1 MTLSADSH
9 VPGRTPERLARLPG
23 APHVVTCALIWV
35 DLRVRPLV
43 TDLCS
48 IVRANFQLRY
58 VREASAIPKLVATLS
73 PVAVCFEY
81 DDPGREELEALRRTR
96 LAFPSLPILMITVE
110 HWEELAVWALRMKVY
125 DYVVVPVGFPDLCS
139 RIATLVGSRS
149 ADSFPDAPLDHAI
162 PEIEACSAKLAQN
175 GRLDDLLLPAL
186 SYVEANFS
194 EKVSL
199 GAVAGLCGLGR
210 YQFSRVFKRTY
221 GTTFREFMII
231 HRINKAVHMLSYTG
245 ASVTDVAFSVGFN
258 DLSHFAQM
266 FRRYLG
272 VCPSDYVHEL
282 KTARGADSQYQPKA
296 RAGNIGVQN
305 NLTLQRN
312 PSPC

>member
-1 MTLSADSH
+1 M
-9 VPGRTPERLARLPG
+9 VPS
-23 APHVVTCALIWV
+23 ALIWV
-35 DLRVRPLV
+35 DLRVRPLA

-48 IVRANFQLRY
+48 IVRSNFQLRY
-58 VREASAIPKLVATLS
+58 VREATAIPKLVNTLS
-73 PVAVCFEY
+73 PAAVCFEY
-81 DDPGREELEALRRTR
+81 DEPGREELETLRRTR
-96 LAFPSLPILMITVE
+96 LEFPSLPILMITVK

-125 DYVVVPVGFPDLCS
+125 DYVVVPAGITDLCS

-149 ADSFPDAPLDHAI
+149 AVSLPDASLDDAV
-162 PEIEACSAKLAQN
+162 PEIEASSVKPARN
-175 GRLDDLLLPAL
+175 GRLDDLLLPAV
-186 SYVEANFS
+186 SYVQANFS

-210 YQFSRVFKRTY
+210 YQFSRIFKRTY

-231 HRINKAVHMLSYTG
+231 HRINKAVHLLSGTG

-266 FRRYLG
+266 FRRYVG
-272 VCPSDYVHEL
+272 VCPSDFVHEL
-282 KTARGADSQYQPKA
+282 KTARGADSQCQPRA
-296 RAGNIGVQN
+296 RTGNIGVQN